1 MASAMQRD
9 LGLSQTQVTERLAS
23 EKQAA
28 STEDSLRNELG
39 NQFAGAW
46 YDADRGRLH
55 VASTDAA
62 SAAKIRSAGA
72 DATTVD
78 RSSAELDAVMKRLD
92 GLRDSAPDAV
102 PGWYVDVEAN
112 QVVVQD
118 NGSPDAAEAF
128 VAQADVPADA
138 VTIAK
143 SPENPQP
150 LSVVGGNAYYINN
163 SSRCSVGFAVNGG
176 FISAGHCGTRGSST
190 TSPTG
195 TFAASSFPG
204 NDFSYVRTNDTGY
217 GVVNDY
223 AGGTVAVRGSSAA
236 PIGSSICRSGSTTGW
251 QCGTILARNSTVN
264 YSEGGVYGLI
274 RTNACAEGGDSGG
287 SALSGNQAQGV
298 TSGGSGD
305 CTYGG
310 TTYFQPVNEILSAYG
325 LSLKT
330 S

>member
-1 MASAMQRD
+1 
-9 LGLSQTQVTERLAS
+9 
-23 EKQAA
+23 
-28 STEDSLRNELG
+28 
-39 NQFAGAW
+39 
-46 YDADRGRLH
+46 
-55 VASTDAA
+55 
-62 SAAKIRSAGA
+62 
-72 DATTVD
+72 
-78 RSSAELDAVMKRLD
+78 
-92 GLRDSAPDAV
+92 V